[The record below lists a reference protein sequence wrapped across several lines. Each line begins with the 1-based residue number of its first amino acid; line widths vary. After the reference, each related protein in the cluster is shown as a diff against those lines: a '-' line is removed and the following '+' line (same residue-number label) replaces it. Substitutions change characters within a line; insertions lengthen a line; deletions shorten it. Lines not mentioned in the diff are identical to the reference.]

1 MNSAFIFKF
10 ILICLFLTAYF
21 VNMTWC
27 VTVGCNCKSFIKDQ
41 NKGLKFF
48 RLPKD
53 DNLKKKWLQNIKRRN
68 LPKTPKLCQLHFEEQ
83 FQKRL
88 RSK

>member
-27 VTVGCNCKSFIKDQ
+27 VTVGCNCNSFTKDQ

-53 DNLKKKWLQNIKRRN
+53 DNLKMASKYQEKKSTKN
-68 LPKTPKLCQLHFEEQ
+68 
-83 FQKRL
+83 
-88 RSK
+88 SKALLIAF